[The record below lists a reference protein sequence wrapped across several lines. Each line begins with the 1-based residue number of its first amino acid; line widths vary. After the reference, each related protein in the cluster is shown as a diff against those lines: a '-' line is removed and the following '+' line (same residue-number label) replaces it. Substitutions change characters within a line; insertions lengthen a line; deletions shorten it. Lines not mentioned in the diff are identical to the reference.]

1 MESQLREAVLADA
14 NISVGQLRVLA
25 QEGGM
30 KLLRED
36 GLRVVAEGLT
46 TVEEVLRVASA

>member
-1 MESQLREAVLADA
+1 MEPQLREAVLEDA
-14 NISVGQLRVLA
+14 VSAGRLQALA
-25 QEGGM
+25 QEAGM

-46 TVEEVLRVASA
+46 TVEEVLRVAGA